1 MESSPYKRTSIHKY
15 RRMMELESHH
25 IATTIVTMVSVKN
38 HPWVVRLVGDNLK
51 KNTIFPVSKVSPTSC
66 LLMTKEKIELHSRLS

>member
-1 MESSPYKRTSIHKY
+1 MESSLYKRTSIHKY

-38 HPWVVRLVGDNLK
+38 HPWMVKLVGDNLK
-51 KNTIFPVSKVSPTSC
+51 RNSIFPVSKASPIRY
-66 LLMTKEKIELHSRLS
+66 LLMTKEKIELYSRLS